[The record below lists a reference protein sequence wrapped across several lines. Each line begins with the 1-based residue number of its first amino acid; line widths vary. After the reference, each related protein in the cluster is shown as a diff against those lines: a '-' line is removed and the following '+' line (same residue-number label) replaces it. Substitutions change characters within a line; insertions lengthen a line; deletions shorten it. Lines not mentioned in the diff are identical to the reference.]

1 MNRILFV
8 ICTLVLLS
16 SCTIPKPFDF
26 QSDRTFSITVNGAIE
41 HPGTIL
47 TDPYPT
53 IEEVLRRVNVL
64 PEGDLSAINLQTILH
79 HKDVLFI
86 PYKKVIPCVSINTGS
101 LADLD
106 SLIGIG
112 EKTAQAII
120 DYRSSVG
127 LFQKI
132 EDLLN
137 VKGIGEKTLAKF
149 KDRLCL

>member
-1 MNRILFV
+1 MNRILL
-8 ICTLVLLS
+8 IACILALLS
-16 SCTIPKPFDF
+16 SCTYPQPFDF
-26 QSDRTFSITVNGAIE
+26 QKGQTFLITVSGAVE
-41 HPGTIL
+41 HPGIII

-53 IEEVLRRVNVL
+53 IEDVLKRVNVL
-64 PEGDLSAINLQTILH
+64 PESDLSALNLQTILH
-79 HKDVLFI
+79 HKDVLYI
-86 PYKKVIPCVSINTGS
+86 PLKKVIPCVSINSGT

-120 DYRSSVG
+120 DYRTSVG
-127 LFQKI
+127 WFQTI
-132 EDLLN
+132 EELLN

>member
-1 MNRILFV
+1 MNRILIFV
-8 ICTLVLLS
+8 CVLALLS
-16 SCTIPKPFDF
+16 SCTIPRPFDF
-26 QSDRTFSITVNGAIE
+26 QKDQTFTITVNGAVE
-41 HPGTIL
+41 HPGTLI

-53 IEEVLRRVNVL
+53 VEEVLKRVNVL

-79 HKDVLFI
+79 HKDVLYI
-86 PYKKVIPCVSINTGS
+86 PYKKVIPCVSINSGS

-106 SLIGIG
+106 TLIGVG

-120 DYRSSVG
+120 DYRNSVG
-127 LFQKI
+127 LFQTI
-132 EDLLN
+132 DELLN

>member
-1 MNRILFV
+1 MNRILV
-8 ICTLVLLS
+8 GICTLVLLS
-16 SCTIPKPFDF
+16 SCTLPKPFDF
-26 QSDRTFSITVNGAIE
+26 QNDHTFSITINGAVE
-41 HPGTIL
+41 HPGTII

-53 IEEVLRRVNVL
+53 IEEVLKRVNVL

-79 HKDVLFI
+79 HKDVLYI
-86 PYKKVIPCVSINTGS
+86 PYKKVIPCVSINNGS

-106 SLIGIG
+106 TLIGIG

-127 LFQKI
+127 LFQRI
-132 EDLLN
+132 DDLLN

-149 KDRLCL
+149 KDRICL